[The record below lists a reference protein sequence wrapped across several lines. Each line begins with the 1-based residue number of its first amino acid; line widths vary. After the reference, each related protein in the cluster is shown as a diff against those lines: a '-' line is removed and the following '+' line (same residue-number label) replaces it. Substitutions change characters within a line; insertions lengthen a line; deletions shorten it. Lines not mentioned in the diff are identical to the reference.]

1 MSHLPKQRR
10 GAMTRDRVI
19 AAAIETFGEEG
30 LAKARTRRVVERA
43 GTNLVSIHYHFGSKD
58 QLYCAC
64 AEHIARTIRDR
75 STAVLDR
82 GKALVRE
89 PAASHQDLVECVCA
103 IFDEFAGIGLS
114 GGMPEGWRQFVVRE
128 QMEPTGTGA
137 FELIFSSV
145 RPFFD
150 TVFGLAGRIIGR
162 KPTDPEVRLLTTMI
176 FGQISVFRTNQRGAL
191 KLMGWKRFGPKELA
205 FIRMTAR
212 KYIVKLLAAE
222 PARPPRARRP
232 KRAAP
237 AV

>member
-1 MSHLPKQRR
+1 MPHLAKQRR

-82 GKALVRE
+82 GKSLVKD
-89 PAASHQDLVECVCA
+89 PSASHRDLVECVCA

-150 TVFGLAGRIIGR
+150 TVFGLIGRIIGR
-162 KPTDPEVRLLTTMI
+162 KPTDTDVRLLTTMI

-205 FIRMTAR
+205 AIRMTAR
-212 KYIVKLLAAE
+212 KYIVKLLADE

-232 KRAAP
+232 KRVA
-237 AV
+237 

>member
-1 MSHLPKQRR
+1 MPQPAKQRR
-10 GAMTRDRVI
+10 GAITRDRVI

-82 GKALVRE
+82 GKSLVKE
-89 PAASHQDLVECVCA
+89 PSASHRDMVEGVCA

-114 GGMPEGWRQFVVRE
+114 SGMPEGWRQFVVRE
-128 QMEPTGTGA
+128 QMEPTATGA

-150 TVFGLAGRIIGR
+150 TVFGLIARIIGR
-162 KPTDPEVRLLTTMI
+162 TPADPEVRLLTTMI

-191 KLMGWKRFGPKELA
+191 RLMGWKQFGPKELA
-205 FIRMTAR
+205 AIRATAR
-212 KYIVKLLAAE
+212 KYIVKLLADE
-222 PARPPRARRP
+222 PARPPRARRS
-232 KRAAP
+232 KH
-237 AV
+237 VG